1 MKIDS
6 TIYKIESYEDVTLEE
21 VVNLS
26 FLWLEVD
33 LKDVINFHVWDNE
46 QTTGLVVLANNT
58 VLSISLDQPK
68 LFDSTDLTTE
78 IFAISS
84 QGIFY
89 QDQDMMRVVKID
101 ENMKFNHEDFRD
113 KLLDTQ
119 PKFISV
125 MQNWLM
131 FSNYEEIKVFNLKT
145 RSYEYRIKK
154 GQLLGK

>member
-26 FLWLEVD
+26 FLAGGGP
-33 LKDVINFHVWDNE
+33 KDVINFHVWDNE

-89 QDQDMMRVVKID
+89 QDQDMMRVVIID